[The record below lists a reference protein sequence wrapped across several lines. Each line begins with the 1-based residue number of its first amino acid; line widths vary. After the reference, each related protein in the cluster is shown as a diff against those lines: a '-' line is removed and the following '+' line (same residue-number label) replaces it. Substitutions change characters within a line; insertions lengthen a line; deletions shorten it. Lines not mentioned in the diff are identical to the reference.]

1 MTRIASLC
9 TLGLG
14 LLVAVA
20 CERSAPPG
28 GQSAGGTSQPAT
40 APGGVAEE
48 RTTLE
53 ELKRLGAEAERRASE
68 GAAAAA
74 NLLRQ
79 ARELYQREVE
89 RESERMNE
97 RVNEL
102 RRKLESAAE
111 DVRPALQKQLDE
123 WTARAESARQTLERL
138 KGASDEAWR
147 EMRKGVDNALQEYQ
161 EALEQPA
168 PDAPPTTAPGK

>member
-1 MTRIASLC
+1 MTRSASLG

-28 GQSAGGTSQPAT
+28 GPPAGSTSQPAT
-40 APGGVAEE
+40 APVVAEE

-68 GAAAAA
+68 GAAAAKA
-74 NLLRQ
+74 LLRQ

-102 RRKLESAAE
+102 RKRLESAAE

-123 WTARAESARQTLERL
+123 WTARAEAARQTLERL

-161 EALEQPA
+161 EALEQPP
-168 PDAPPTTAPGK
+168 PDAAPTTAPGK